1 MCSGM
6 VQNMDWVDQGLV
18 LSVRRHG
25 ESSVVASLLTASH
38 GRHAG
43 LVRGGQSRRL
53 RGVLQPGNLVSAA
66 WRARLEEHLGAFS
79 LELEK
84 SLAAP
89 LLPFADRLAA
99 LGSLCAL
106 IDNGLPEREAHPA
119 LFDITAAVMVALDC
133 GDDAWAPFYVQ
144 WELDFLRELGFGLD
158 LSQCAA
164 TGVVEDLCF
173 VSPKSGR
180 AVSASAAE
188 PYRDR
193 LLPLPGFLMG
203 DGPVDSKALVDGLSL
218 TGYFLEKHVFA
229 VHGQTLP
236 VARERLIEIMRRRSL
251 EL

>member
-1 MCSGM
+1 
-6 VQNMDWVDQGLV
+6 MDWVDQGLI

-25 ESSVVASLLTASH
+25 ESSVVASVLTTFH

-53 RGVLQPGNLVSAA
+53 RGVLQPGNLISAT
-66 WRARLEEHLGAFS
+66 WRARLEEHLGVYS
-79 LELEK
+79 LELER

-119 LFDITAAVMVALDC
+119 LFDITAAVITALDC
-133 GDDAWAPFYVQ
+133 GDDSWAPFYVQ

-158 LSQCAA
+158 LSRCAA
-164 TGVVEDLCF
+164 TGAVEDLHF

-180 AVSASAAE
+180 AVSASAAA

-193 LLPLPGFLMG
+193 LLPLPEFLIG
-203 DGPVDSKALVDGLSL
+203 DGPTDPATLLEGLSL

-229 VHGQTLP
+229 VHGHALP
-236 VARERLIEIMRRRSL
+236 GARERLIEILRRRSA
-251 EL
+251 EP